1 MKLRLLAV
9 VTIAALSA
17 CGAASAQPQELKTW
31 CASPDATSDQTIAG
45 CTADIQSGDYDA
57 ANLPAIFTNRGLAYD
72 SKGQYDLAI
81 QDYDQ
86 AVKLAPWFADAF
98 KSRGDAY
105 QDKGEYRRA
114 VSDYDSAIG
123 DNPKFAQ
130 AFQSRAVAKRH
141 LGDNAGAEADD
152 AKAKQLDAAP

>member
-1 MKLRLLAV
+1 MNLRALAI
-9 VTIAALSA
+9 VTIAAMSA
-17 CGAASAQPQELKTW
+17 CGAVSAQPSGSKTW
-31 CASPDATSDQTIAG
+31 CVSPDATNDQTIAG
-45 CTADIQSGDYDA
+45 CTADIKSGDYDA
-57 ANLPAIFTNRGLAYD
+57 ANLSAIYTNRGLAYD

-105 QDKGEYRRA
+105 QDKGDYQRA
-114 VSDYDSAIG
+114 VADYDSAIE

-130 AFQSRAVAKRH
+130 AFQNRAIAKRH
-141 LGDNAGAEADD
+141 LGDEAGADADD
-152 AKAKQLDAAP
+152 AAAKQLAGAP